1 LVDRKI
7 SFDRTTTN
15 LFPLPFK
22 GKRILEKFVK
32 DQILR
37 PISKFRVA
45 VAIMPRYI
53 SAKYVSW
60 SNEMNVGALS
70 DYFDGVGT
78 KILKGT
84 EIDPTVSNGH
94 ELQGVDDFRAF
105 LGTPT
110 ERQSIPVTYVWL
122 DDQNDHPVLLALKG
136 TWYDSRRGKSRSAE
150 YRLYYPAA
158 SEDVVYRARAGDR
171 LFLCQPKEGPLL
183 AIFCPSGSSV
193 EQQLLWLFGL
203 YRSSESD
210 LFQIDLRTAPGRHLD
225 FAARQVLELINVEV
239 VATEEQWLKRII
251 AQFGEGYPS
260 TSEFSAFARKLAKQ
274 VDPILDPDTALA
286 TWMDFEEGLFRT
298 LEQHLVGERLTSG
311 FVSSGRPDVEEFL
324 KFSLSV
330 HNRRKSR
337 AGYALAH
344 HVEALL
350 KAHGLKFKRE
360 ATTEKRNGPDFLFPG
375 EQAYHDQSFLAT
387 DLIMLG
393 VKTTCKDRWRQ
404 VLAEANRIGRKHLL
418 TFEPGI
424 SEAQTSEMRREN
436 LQLVIPKHL
445 HESYTPE
452 QRNEILSVAEFLN
465 LVNAKDPARV
475 VRA

>member
-1 LVDRKI
+1 
-7 SFDRTTTN
+7 
-15 LFPLPFK
+15 
-22 GKRILEKFVK
+22 
-32 DQILR
+32 
-37 PISKFRVA
+37 
-45 VAIMPRYI
+45 
-53 SAKYVSW
+53 
-60 SNEMNVGALS
+60 MNVGALS

-84 EIDPTVSNGH
+84 EVDPTVSNGH
-94 ELQGVDDFRAF
+94 ELQGVDDFREF
-105 LGTPT
+105 LGTPA

-122 DDQNDHPVLLALKG
+122 DDQDVHPIVLTLKG

-158 SEDVVYRARAGDR
+158 SEDVVHRARAGDR
-171 LFLCQPKEGPLL
+171 LFLCQPKQGPLL

-203 YRSSESD
+203 ERRSESD
-210 LFQIDLRTAPGRHLD
+210 LFQIDLRTVHGRHLD

-239 VATEEQWLKRII
+239 VATEEHLLNQII
-251 AQFGEGYPS
+251 TQFGEGYPS
-260 TSEFSAFARKLAKQ
+260 TTEFSAFARKFAKK

-298 LEQHLVGERLTSG
+298 LEQHLVGERLSSG
-311 FVSSGRPDVEEFL
+311 FMRGDRPDVEEFL
-324 KFSLSV
+324 KFSLSA

-344 HVEALL
+344 HVEAVL

-360 ATTEKRNGPDFLFPG
+360 ATTEKRNGPDFLFPN
-375 EQAYHDQSFLAT
+375 EQAYHDQTFPAA
-387 DLIMLG
+387 DLTMLG

-424 SEAQTSEMRREN
+424 SQAQTSEMRREN
-436 LQLVIPKHL
+436 LQLVIPRHL
-445 HESYTPE
+445 HESYAPE
-452 QRNEILSVAEFLN
+452 QRNEILSFAEFLD
-465 LVNAKDPARV
+465 LVKAKDPAHV
-475 VRA
+475 VQT